1 MAERLLGDD
10 PDKVRVGLD
19 VLGERTL
26 VWVRSTVYYASDVVS
41 DFRTARDGLTN
52 LDHDAREVATKDTVQ
67 LSELIVDV
75 CKRRQGKKRGT
86 EECQAIVR
94 LKSVGFNAIATFF
107 TRISSS
113 AMLGTGCS
121 LTETLPFYRR
131 GSVPKSCRGL
141 LR

>member
-75 CKRRQGKKRGT
+75 CKMRQGKNVGPRS
-86 EECQAIVR
+86 VR
-94 LKSVGFNAIATFF
+94 PSYA
-107 TRISSS
+107 
-113 AMLGTGCS
+113 
-121 LTETLPFYRR
+121 
-131 GSVPKSCRGL
+131 
-141 LR
+141 